1 MTSKSLLIV
10 AHAPSGNTERMVK
23 AICEGAHDAAGGGLI
38 VRRQAAMATN
48 AQDVLS
54 ADSIILFTP
63 ENLGYM
69 SGGMKDFFD
78 RVYYPVLE
86 QKQGLPCALVIRA
99 GHDGT
104 GTQKALDGIL
114 AGLRWRQVQQPLVC
128 FGVWQD
134 SFITAC
140 QELGKT
146 VALGVAEGV
155 F

>member
-1 MTSKSLLIV
+1 MTRKSLLII
-10 AHAPSGNTERMVK
+10 AHAPSGNTDRMAK
-23 AICEGAHDAAGGGLI
+23 AICEGARDAGAGKVV
-38 VRRQAAMATN
+38 VRRQAALSTT

-86 QKQGLPCALVIRA
+86 QKQGLPCAMVIRA

-104 GTQKALDGIL
+104 GTQKAMEGIL
-114 AGLRWRQVQQPLVC
+114 GGLRWRQVQAPLIC

-134 SFITAC
+134 SFITSC
-140 QELGKT
+140 EDLGKT
-146 VALGVAEGV
+146 VALGLAEGV